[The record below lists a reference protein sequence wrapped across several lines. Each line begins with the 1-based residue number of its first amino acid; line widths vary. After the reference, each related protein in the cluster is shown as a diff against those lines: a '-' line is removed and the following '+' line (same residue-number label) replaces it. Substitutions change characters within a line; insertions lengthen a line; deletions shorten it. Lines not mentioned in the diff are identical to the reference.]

1 MVLGKLNYIR
11 SHAPR
16 SLRHLLGFGHR
27 GDAVQNPA
35 RHVPSLP
42 TDVIENHLVLLTED
56 GDTNVMTSYTTQQ
69 QL

>member
-35 RHVPSLP
+35 RHVPSHP
-42 TDVIENHLVLLTED
+42 IDVIENHLVLVTED
-56 GDTNVMTSYTTQQ
+56 GDTNVMTSYTAQQ